1 MFRRTPPVYRVSHQ
15 KKRTRLVMTSAL
27 RRRPSNATFVLA
39 IILTC
44 QLMIVLDASI
54 VITALPEIHTDLG
67 FSSTGLSW
75 VQNAYALTFGG
86 LLLLGARAGDLLGRR
101 RVFMAGLTLFTAA
114 SLLGGL
120 AQSSSWLLVA
130 RALQGAGA
138 AIAAPSTLALLT
150 TTFAE
155 GRERTRAIAMYSSA
169 SAAGASIGVLLGG
182 LLTDLFSWRWGLFI
196 NVPIGIAIV
205 SLAPRYLPDTEPRH
219 GHFDLAGAATS
230 VSGMTVIVY
239 GFIRA
244 ASAGWGDRITV
255 AAFTAGLMLLASFVV
270 IERRAEQPITPL
282 RLFSSRRRNGA
293 YAARMLTV
301 AGMFSMF
308 FFLTQYLQGVRG
320 YSPLQAGIAFL
331 PMTLVLF
338 ALVRVIPRVAARIGD
353 LPLLM
358 GGLLLDLTGMA
369 WLSQLGADTAFMP
382 GIGVPLLIMG
392 VGMGAA
398 FTPLTTAG
406 IAGVAQ
412 ADAGAASGLVNVA
425 HQLGGAIGVA
435 VLVTVF
441 EGAGG
446 EGDLAHAVSTALTG
460 SVVCVAIALAIVV
473 VVMWQPWVVVLRRP
487 ALATAPV
494 ASDAV
499 PADRHEHVAVPAPSH
514 VTTRRRHA
522 ISDAAVMARSVR
534 RPRGSRPARRSVDA
548 RPAERD

>member
-1 MFRRTPPVYRVSHQ
+1 MYRRMPPFYTVSHLS
-15 KKRTRLVMTSAL
+15 KGPAL
-27 RRRPSNATFVLA
+27 MPAALFRRPSSATFVLA

-67 FSSTGLSW
+67 FSQTGLSW

-101 RVFMAGLTLFTAA
+101 RVFVAGLGLFTAA

-120 AQSSSWLLVA
+120 AQSSTWLLAA
-130 RALQGAGA
+130 RALQGVGA

-155 GRERTRAIAMYSSA
+155 GAARTRAIAMYSSA

-182 LLTDLFSWRWGLFI
+182 LLTDLLSWRWGLFI

-205 SLAPRYLPDTEPRH
+205 ALAPRHLPDTEPRH

-230 VSGMTVIVY
+230 VSGMTAIVY
-239 GFIRA
+239 GFISA
-244 ASAGWGDRITV
+244 ASSGWGDPVTV
-255 AAFTAGLMLLASFVV
+255 AAFSAGAMLLASFVV

-282 RLFSSRRRNGA
+282 RLFSNRRRNGA
-293 YAARMLTV
+293 YVARMLTV

-320 YSPLQAGIAFL
+320 YSPLEAGLAFL

-338 ALVRVIPRVAARIGD
+338 ALVRVIPRVAARIGE

-358 GGLLLDLTGMA
+358 GGLALAVTGLG
-369 WLSQLGADTAFMP
+369 WLSQITADTAFMP

-406 IAGVAQ
+406 IAGVAP

-441 EGAGG
+441 TGAGG
-446 EGDLAHAVSTALTG
+446 QADLAHAVSVALTG
-460 SVVCVAIALAIVV
+460 SVVSVALALAIVV
-473 VVMWQPWVVVLRRP
+473 LVMWRPWATVFSGP
-487 ALATAPV
+487 ALATAPIV
-494 ASDAV
+494 AEAA
-499 PADRHEHVAVPAPSH
+499 PADRHEHVAVPARSH
-514 VTTRRRHA
+514 VTSRRRHA
-522 ISDAAVMARSVR
+522 ISDAAVVARAVR
-534 RPRGSRPARRSVDA
+534 RPRGSRPARRSVEA
-548 RPAERD
+548 GPAERD